1 MYNFYTQAYPNAA
14 DYNLLTDGPDV
25 QGMYSVYQEGIYLDY
40 RYYETR
46 YEDAVMGTGNAGDYN
61 WSTTVAFPFGY
72 GDSYTT
78 FEYSDFN
85 VTESADAFNVT
96 LKVTNTGSTYSGKE
110 TVQLYFQSPYTDYDK
125 ANGIEKASAELCGF
139 AKTDILAPGAS
150 ETVNITVDKS
160 ELRTYDSN
168 NAKTYIVDAG
178 DYYFTAATDAHNAV
192 NNILAAKGYTVENT
206 DGRMTADGDVALTYK
221 WTNAALDSTTY
232 ATSENGTAI
241 TNLFDEADPNKSS
254 SEPGEVTWLSRSNWV
269 ATFPTQPV
277 VLNATQ
283 TLADHLAFTRYDG
296 SKADSV
302 EMPTL
307 GADNGLA
314 LVSMIGADYDDPQW
328 DTLLDQLTFNE
339 MVNTITLGFHNTA
352 AIESIGKTRT
362 KDENG
367 PQGLT
372 AALTGGAS
380 AMCYTSEDVMAATFN
395 VDLINDVG
403 RCIGEDCLAMGYS
416 GLYGPG
422 INMHRTAYSG
432 RNFEYYASDP
442 FVAGTICAAEVNGIQ
457 SKGVYVYLKHVA
469 LNDSESSRRG
479 VNTWLNEQAAR
490 EIYLEV
496 ADKAI
501 TDGGAW
507 SVMTGFNRW
516 GATWC
521 GAYDNLLTG
530 FLRGELGMRGMI
542 ITDYSGSS
550 KYMDLADGLIAGSD
564 IWDSPDPTIHTTLAP
579 KYENDAYI
587 VTEMRESMH
596 KILYTVANSNA
607 MNGWSSADRL
617 KVITP
622 WWKTALYT
630 LDTVL
635 AVLTV
640 LCIWRLVVAIKRKKT
655 WTAEQAANTANAQNQ
670 Q

>member
-1 MYNFYTQAYPNAA
+1 MQMP
-14 DYNLLTDGPDV
+14 
-25 QGMYSVYQEGIYLDY
+25 
-40 RYYETR
+40 
-46 YEDAVMGTGNAGDYN
+46 
-61 WSTTVAFPFGY
+61 
-72 GDSYTT
+72 
-78 FEYSDFN
+78 
-85 VTESADAFNVT
+85 
-96 LKVTNTGSTYSGKE
+96 
-110 TVQLYFQSPYTDYDK
+110 
-125 ANGIEKASAELCGF
+125 
-139 AKTDILAPGAS
+139 
-150 ETVNITVDKS
+150 
-160 ELRTYDSN
+160 
-168 NAKTYIVDAG
+168 
-178 DYYFTAATDAHNAV
+178 
-192 NNILAAKGYTVENT
+192 YTVENT
-206 DGRMTADGDVALTYK
+206 DGRMTADGNVALTYK

-232 ATSENGTAI
+232 ATSETGTAI

-352 AIESIGKTRT
+352 AVESIGKTRT

-422 INMHRTAYSG
+422 INMHRTAYCG

-442 FVAGTICAAEVNGIQ
+442 FIAGTICAAEVNGIQ

-516 GATWC
+516 GAYWC

-622 WWKTALYT
+622 WWKTALYA

-655 WTAEQAANTANAQNQ
+655 WTAEQTANTASAQNQ